1 MSSAHLEMTVRDGG
15 QHVRVAGRWTL
26 ATTSLRVADLSAE
39 LGRAAAAE
47 ARWDCMNLEAIDSA
61 GAMLLWRAWGRSMP
75 VQLEIKPEHWRV
87 FERIQTADHEPRPAV
102 VPVSPLQGVIVVG
115 SSTIGV
121 GRHLADF
128 VGLIGQFVL
137 NLVYVIRFRPTCR
150 SGRFRPT
157 CTKAACVPCRSPRWS
172 ASSLASCFPTC
183 RHLQLKQFGA
193 DIFIINILGLGIVR
207 ELGPVLTAVLV
218 AGRSG
223 SAMTAQLGVM
233 RVTEEIDAL
242 ATMGISAHPAPDAA
256 PRWRRWRMAMP
267 LLTLWTSR
275 RWRLLGGMVS
285 ALDAAGHFSYGAFFE
300 IPAASAVPACQPV
313 DRSGQGRWPSASF
326 VALIACHF
334 GLRVQPNTESLSTN
348 TTASVVTS
356 ITAVILL
363 DADIRH
369 RHPGRRSCPDKR

>member
-137 NLVYVIRFRPTCR
+137 NLVYVIRFP
-150 SGRFRPT
+150 
-157 CTKAACVPCRSPRWS
+157 
-172 ASSLASCFPTC
+172 
-183 RHLQLKQFGA
+183 A
-193 DIFIINILGLGIVR
+193 DRIL
-207 ELGPVLTAVLV
+207 E
-218 AGRSG
+218 
-223 SAMTAQLGVM
+223 
-233 RVTEEIDAL
+233 
-242 ATMGISAHPAPDAA
+242 
-256 PRWRRWRMAMP
+256 RR
-267 LLTLWTSR
+267 
-275 RWRLLGGMVS
+275 
-285 ALDAAGHFSYGAFFE
+285 
-300 IPAASAVPACQPV
+300 
-313 DRSGQGRWPSASF
+313 
-326 VALIACHF
+326 
-334 GLRVQPNTESLSTN
+334 
-348 TTASVVTS
+348 
-356 ITAVILL
+356 
-363 DADIRH
+363 IRA
-369 RHPGRRSCPDKR
+369 